1 MSAREAKQ
9 RTDVIAFAKKR
20 GDNDKTTDDMNNSSS
35 SVSSVATSSLNESP
49 SSVSEEG
56 CVDEMF
62 IDSFDCD
69 MADVLDNDRRSEC
82 SDNVDYK
89 NGMENEEV
97 ELLPEQEEGEENEQQ
112 QADEEET
119 EAPRRS
125 GRKISL
131 PSYLSAYRVIT
142 RFG

>member
-20 GDNDKTTDDMNNSSS
+20 G
-35 SVSSVATSSLNESP
+35 
-49 SSVSEEG
+49 
-56 CVDEMF
+56 
-62 IDSFDCD
+62 
-69 MADVLDNDRRSEC
+69 DNDRRSEC